1 MTKKKTPS
9 ALCNPVMFSTVMKD
23 EELFR
28 GLLARILP
36 EKRVRRLHLHDYEN
50 EIQIFSAETILHTEH
65 SIMINPYAKS
75 VRFDVLFEDDDT
87 WFDVECQ
94 AADTKELPQRSR
106 YYHAV
111 AAVDSLMRGQEYREL
126 RPGYVI
132 FICLFDLFGQDEPIY
147 SFQMIDDKN
156 HLHLDDG
163 QVTIFL
169 NSKCSKDDIPCQLKN
184 LFQYLEEDTVPK
196 SDSWLLRLQTAV
208 KAMENEKEVRSRM
221 TLYDEWVR
229 TATAFEKCKQM
240 LEESEKAL
248 QAVEAKRQQA
258 EIEKKQAEVEKK
270 QAETEKMQVEAEK
283 KLMEYLLNENR
294 IEDLK
299 KALKDPVYKKQ
310 LFEELNN

>member
-28 GLLARILP
+28 GLLSRILP
-36 EKRVRRLHLHDYEN
+36 ERKIRRLRPHDCED
-50 EIQIFSAETILHTEH
+50 EAQFFTPEVRLHTEH

-75 VRFDVLFEDDDT
+75 VRFDVLFEDDDA

-94 AADTKELPQRSR
+94 AADTKEPPQRSR

-111 AAVDSLMRGQEYREL
+111 ATVDSLSRGQEYREL

-132 FICLFDLFGQDEPIY
+132 FICLFDLFKQDEAVY
-147 SFQMIDDKN
+147 SFQMTDEKN
-156 HLHLDDG
+156 HLHLNDG

-169 NSKCSKDDIPCQLKN
+169 NSKCSKDNIPCELKN

-196 SDSWLLRLQTAV
+196 SDLWLLRLQSAV
-208 KAMENEKEVRSRM
+208 KTMENEKEVRSRM

-229 TATAFEKCKQM
+229 TALAFEKCKEK

-248 QAVEAKRQQA
+248 QVTE
-258 EIEKKQAEVEKK
+258 EKIKQAEVEKK
-270 QAETEKMQVEAEK
+270 QAEAER
-283 KLMEYLLNENR
+283 KLTEYLLNQDR
-294 IEDLK
+294 IDDLK
-299 KALKDPVYKKQ
+299 KAFKDPAYKEK
-310 LFEELNN
+310 LFEELNQ

>member
-1 MTKKKTPS
+1 
-9 ALCNPVMFSTVMKD
+9 
-23 EELFR
+23 
-28 GLLARILP
+28 
-36 EKRVRRLHLHDYEN
+36 
-50 EIQIFSAETILHTEH
+50 
-65 SIMINPYAKS
+65 
-75 VRFDVLFEDDDT
+75 
-87 WFDVECQ
+87 
-94 AADTKELPQRSR
+94 
-106 YYHAV
+106 
-111 AAVDSLMRGQEYREL
+111 
-126 RPGYVI
+126 
-132 FICLFDLFGQDEPIY
+132 
-147 SFQMIDDKN
+147 
-156 HLHLDDG
+156 
-163 QVTIFL
+163 
-169 NSKCSKDDIPCQLKN
+169 
-184 LFQYLEEDTVPK
+184 
-196 SDSWLLRLQTAV
+196 
-208 KAMENEKEVRSRM
+208 M

>member
-9 ALCNPVMFSTVMKD
+9 TLCNPVMFSTVMKD

-36 EKRVRRLHLHDYEN
+36 EKRVRRLHLHDYED

-111 AAVDSLMRGQEYREL
+111 AAVDSLARGQEYREL

-184 LFQYLEEDTVPK
+184 LFQYLEEDIVPK
-196 SDSWLLRLQTAV
+196 SDSWLLRLQSAV
-208 KAMENEKEVRSRM
+208 KTMENEKEVRSRM

-229 TATAFEKCKQM
+229 TATAFEKCKQCWKN
-240 LEESEKAL
+240 L
-248 QAVEAKRQQA
+248 KRLCRLL
-258 EIEKKQAEVEKK
+258 
-270 QAETEKMQVEAEK
+270 
-283 KLMEYLLNENR
+283 KLKGSRLKSRKNR
-294 IEDLK
+294 LKLK
-299 KALKDPVYKKQ
+299 KCKPNLRR
-310 LFEELNN
+310 N